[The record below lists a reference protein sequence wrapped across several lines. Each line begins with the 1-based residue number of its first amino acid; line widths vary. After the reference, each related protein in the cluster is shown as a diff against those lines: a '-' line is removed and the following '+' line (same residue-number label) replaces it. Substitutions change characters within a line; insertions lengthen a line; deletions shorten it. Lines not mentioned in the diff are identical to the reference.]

1 MVSAVAPPDSQSFN
15 LGHGAQFYTTHWSV
29 VQRAAEAESPGAMPA
44 LENLCRA
51 YWYPVYAYVRRQG
64 REAEEAKDLTQEFF
78 HNFLRRGSVGL
89 ADPARG
95 KFREFLLG
103 SVKHFLVNEW
113 HKARRLKRGGGQRLL
128 SIDESLGEG
137 RFACEPADPVTP
149 ETLFERRWA
158 QTLLETVLET
168 VLDRV
173 RAEFAEAGRE
183 DRFAELRGFLL
194 DGSEPDSYAQVA
206 QRLGLSEA
214 ALKSAIH
221 RLRKRFAALL
231 REEITRTVSDESE
244 VDAELRHL
252 FQVLTK

>member
-1 MVSAVAPPDSQSFN
+1 MNSPDDPPWLTQVA
-15 LGHGAQFYTTHWSV
+15 GAFHTTHWSV
-29 VQRAAEAESPGAMPA
+29 VLRASESESPGALPA
-44 LENLCRA
+44 LENLCRT
-51 YWYPVYAYVRRQG
+51 YWYPVYAFVRRQG

-103 SVKHFLVNEW
+103 SVKHFLANEW
-113 HKARRLKRGGGQRLL
+113 HKARRLKRGGGQRVL
-128 SIDESLGEG
+128 SIDEAVGEG
-137 RFACEPADPVTP
+137 RFALEPADTTTP

-158 QTLLETVLET
+158 QTLLEAVLE
-168 VLDRV
+168 RV

-231 REEITRTVSDESE
+231 REEITRTVSSESE

>member
-1 MVSAVAPPDSQSFN
+1 MVSAVAPPDSQSFFP
-15 LGHGAQFYTTHWSV
+15 GDGAQFYTTHWSV

-44 LENLCRA
+44 LENLCRT

-137 RFACEPADPVTP
+137 RFACEPVDPMTP

-158 QTLLETVLET
+158 QTLLET

-183 DRFAELRGFLL
+183 DRFAALRTFLL
-194 DGSEPDSYAQVA
+194 DGSEPDSYADIGQH
-206 QRLGLSEA
+206 LGLGEA
-214 ALKSAIH
+214 ATKSAIH
-221 RLRKRFAALL
+221 RLRKRFAVLL
-231 REEITRTVSDESE
+231 REEITRTVSSEGE

-252 FQVLTK
+252 FQVLTS